1 VPRRCPHA
9 LLTVLALPLLSL
21 VGCGQGDD
29 GGPGPDPGPG
39 TDPPLVAGR
48 VLLAAS
54 EGRLYDAPVDWS
66 PDDRLLVF
74 TGPPGGNVWR
84 LEAAGGAP
92 TALTDTL
99 NVSWTA
105 GAYAPGCLAEG
116 RVAFYQGWLP
126 GDRTMHVMTADT
138 AAVAGAPA
146 AEVLRRFNGAAVG
159 LAENQA
165 SSPQSLSYSKYG
177 RRAAGLWRTPW
188 LLEWRYD
195 DGSESVVSRS
205 PLALRGA
212 TDLRLSRD
220 GLRVAFVDADK
231 QVSWMEF
238 EGEAATVV
246 GEGVSPSWSGDGE
259 MLGYLDHDGDY
270 VVFEPATG
278 TRTIYEAT
286 ALRLSR
292 PVLDW
297 AGGRIAYLVHANE
310 KIGLAVGTL
319 VGPS

>member
-1 VPRRCPHA
+1 MPRHRPHA
-9 LLTVLALPLLSL
+9 LLLVLALPLLSL
-21 VGCGQGDD
+21 AGCGKGGDD
-29 GGPGPDPGPG
+29 GPGPDPGPD

-54 EGRLYDAPVDWS
+54 AGRLYDAPVDWT

-99 NVSWTA
+99 NISWTA

-116 RVAFYQGWLP
+116 RVAFYQGWLT

-138 AAVAGAPA
+138 AAVSGAPA
-146 AEVLRRFNGAAVG
+146 PGVLRRFSGAAVG
-159 LAENQA
+159 LAPSQA

-177 RRAAGLWRTPW
+177 LRAAGLWRAPW
-188 LLEWRYD
+188 LLEWHYD
-195 DGSESVVSRS
+195 DGSETVTSRS
-205 PLALRGA
+205 PQFLRGA
-212 TDLRLSRD
+212 TDLRISRD

-238 EGEAATVV
+238 EGDAVTVV

-259 MLGYLDHDGDY
+259 SLGYLDNDGDY
-270 VVFEPATG
+270 VVVELATAR
-278 TRTIYEAT
+278 RTVYEAT

-297 AGGRIAYLVHANE
+297 SGERIAYLVRADE
-310 KIGLAVGTL
+310 KIGLGVGTL
-319 VGPS
+319 VEAS